1 MDGNRNT
8 HEDED
13 QDQSAMSPIDL
24 NVLNLL
30 RDTKAFCDVTIVI
43 ESQEF
48 QAHKVNSKCKVKS
61 YHWNIWLSKVILTS
75 CSPYFYTMFL
85 SDFGERD
92 KSRVELK
99 GLDVSSFEVI
109 MKFIYTGEL
118 EISIENAQSLIMVNY
133 GLQ

>member
-1 MDGNRNT
+1 
-8 HEDED
+8 
-13 QDQSAMSPIDL
+13 
-24 NVLNLL
+24 
-30 RDTKAFCDVTIVI
+30 
-43 ESQEF
+43 
-48 QAHKVNSKCKVKS
+48 
-61 YHWNIWLSKVILTS
+61 
-75 CSPYFYTMFL
+75 MFL